1 MKTNCLLP
9 RPGFLFALLLLI
21 VPPSVA
27 HATTV
32 RPPTFP
38 QLVGRSA
45 FVAETV
51 VKSVRS
57 DWVVQGEDRAI
68 ITFVTF
74 VTRSAITGAVPG
86 EFTLEFLGGTV
97 GEQTM
102 AVIGMPQFTV
112 GQRDVVFVEKTTG
125 QLCPLVTLGYG
136 RYRVYTD
143 ASSPNPLIARD
154 NGVPLEDVAEVALP
168 MPDSAALTGALS
180 AQKRQPLTL
189 AAFAAR
195 IRETATELA
204 VPNLP

>member
-1 MKTNCLLP
+1 MKLNCLLC
-9 RPGFLFALLLLI
+9 RSGFLFVLLLLI
-21 VPPSVA
+21 VLPSVA

-32 RPPTFP
+32 RPPTFS

-51 VKSVRS
+51 VKSVHSELLTR
-57 DWVVQGEDRAI
+57 GADRAI
-68 ITFVTF
+68 VTFVTF
-74 VTRSAITGAVPG
+74 ATRSAITGAVPG

-97 GEQTM
+97 GELDMT
-102 AVIGMPQFTV
+102 VVGMPRFIV
-112 GQRDVVFVEKTTG
+112 GQRDVVFVEKTAG

-143 ASSPNPLIARD
+143 ASSPTPLIARD

-168 MPDSAALTGALS
+168 MPDSAALAGALS
-180 AQKRQPLTL
+180 ARKRRPLTL

-195 IRETATELA
+195 IRETATDLA
-204 VPNLP
+204 VQNLP